1 MIEVFAVIVFF
12 MLISVFILMVRSGA
26 GFIRILFLSLFSVL
40 IVVEI
45 ILYAIHT
52 QQSMYLDIALAFSLL
67 SFMDVQ
73 FYAVYLRRKGAL

>member
-1 MIEVFAVIVFF
+1 MIEILAVIVFL

-26 GFIRILFLSLFSVL
+26 GFVRILFLSLFSVL

-52 QQSMYLDIALAFSLL
+52 GESMYLDIALAFSLL

-73 FYAVYLRRKGAL
+73 FYGVYLRRKGAL